1 MFSFILMSEN
11 DEVVDEMVKGNS
23 VTDKKI
29 TIISLF
35 ECLADKVFSNLVFWK
50 PTARIWLLG
59 LEFLKSSYKD
69 FIAHLKTKQNP

>member
-1 MFSFILMSEN
+1 MSEN

-35 ECLADKVFSNLVFWK
+35 ECLADKVFSNLVF
-50 PTARIWLLG
+50 
-59 LEFLKSSYKD
+59 
-69 FIAHLKTKQNP
+69 